1 MLRFDDLPEALLL
14 VTKKFATK
22 CKLSRYLI
30 TQTFWNT
37 NNGGISNFIIIKF
50 KLCSVVVTYLK
61 LCCCLPAY
69 NVDLYLCLRRG
80 DQKVCN

>member
-1 MLRFDDLPEALLL
+1 MTYQKLLLL

-37 NNGGISNFIIIKF
+37 NNGGIVFRKQLKF
-50 KLCSVVVTYLK
+50 FNSKLFWKALESLQHK
-61 LCCCLPAY
+61 SA
-69 NVDLYLCLRRG
+69 
-80 DQKVCN
+80 